1 MEHLKLTTRQLAA
14 LRRES
19 SDDPNKI
26 KLALEKTGA
35 KQYELARACRLPE
48 SRISEVITG
57 KSIRPSLHV
66 ARLIA
71 QAFGACIE
79 DIFPPPCAAPK
90 RRAA

>member
-1 MEHLKLTTRQLAA
+1 MEHLRLTARQLAA

-19 SDDPNKI
+19 TNDPNKI
-26 KLALEKTGA
+26 KLALEKVGA
-35 KQYELARACRLPE
+35 KQYELARACKLPD

-57 KSIRPSLHV
+57 KSIRPSLNV

-71 QAFGACIE
+71 SAFGACIE

>member
-1 MEHLKLTTRQLAA
+1 
-14 LRRES
+14 
-19 SDDPNKI
+19 
-26 KLALEKTGA
+26 
-35 KQYELARACRLPE
+35 LPE

-79 DIFPPPCAAPK
+79 DIFPPPCAASRK
-90 RRAA
+90 KAA